1 MSYEVTGVSSLVYL
15 VHYLLYIHMAQ
26 ARGARPSSFSDSLQ
40 ETAPSGGVGWGV
52 HVLLSMLQ
60 LGCVSRITQHDP
72 LRGGGKY
79 NESAAVIGA
88 PMQDFRRLAY
98 HTC

>member
-60 LGCVSRITQHDP
+60 LGCDLCKTYRSATTHDARRSLRGL
-72 LRGGGKY
+72 LRGGLP
-79 NESAAVIGA
+79 AVA
-88 PMQDFRRLAY
+88 PL
-98 HTC
+98 